1 MDAMLSHSRTGSI
14 LICSP
19 HSAGNTLTMLKY
31 LNPTFLRMF
40 IQPIPAGNTWRSFV
54 ANSGTSRA
62 QFGNQF
68 GRSFDGSDVIDIN
81 SYTSA
86 VSALRNNGKSATFFD
101 WLNSRKEVDW
111 ATLTTKLSTTEPG
124 IPGASGN
131 PDYYI
136 SHVQSAGYEIMA
148 MWDVRCNA
156 LGFNSTDAG
165 NPDYW
170 RERWE
175 MYRINY
181 VGGRWF
187 AQRNITQI
195 ELYNEPDRSVA
206 GGIVNNCMNQAT
218 WEDDV
223 RIRSQALQ
231 DAFAD
236 HNAVNSASL
245 QVRLIGPTLS
255 VYWKPSISEPMFRLM
270 HTPFPSNVEDPT
282 FTLFHDYS
290 FHKYGDFSN
299 NPCTK
304 LGPGCRTEQNYNMR
318 QAYDRAKQKVS
329 EAGYGDMEVMITEF
343 NCFTGATSDDVKQP
357 YFLGKNVADTVETAT
372 CLGAQI
378 SHLIKTAGGP
388 NFINLHRLTQSYFPQ
403 FPSKLSKNG
412 IMFGSVYES
421 PFFLTASTKSAEVKR
436 TANFDCL

>member
-1 MDAMLSHSRTGSI
+1 
-14 LICSP
+14 
-19 HSAGNTLTMLKY
+19 
-31 LNPTFLRMF
+31 
-40 IQPIPAGNTWRSFV
+40 
-54 ANSGTSRA
+54 
-62 QFGNQF
+62 
-68 GRSFDGSDVIDIN
+68 
-81 SYTSA
+81 
-86 VSALRNNGKSATFFD
+86 
-101 WLNSRKEVDW
+101 
-111 ATLTTKLSTTEPG
+111 
-124 IPGASGN
+124 
-131 PDYYI
+131 
-136 SHVQSAGYEIMA
+136 
-148 MWDVRCNA
+148 MWDVRCNSFD
-156 LGFNSTDAG
+156 LTSIDPND
-165 NPDYW
+165 PEYW

-181 VGGRWF
+181 FGGRWF
-187 AQRNITQI
+187 AERSITTM
-195 ELYNEPDRSVA
+195 ELYNEPDKNPGNVA
-206 GGIVNNCMNQAT
+206 CMDPT
-218 WEDDV
+218 KWVDDV

-231 DAFAD
+231 DAFGD
-236 HNAVNSASL
+236 HNTVRGTNL
-245 QVRLIGPTLS
+245 QPRLVGPTLT
-255 VYWKPSISEPMFRLM
+255 VYWRTSYSEPMFRLM

-378 SHLIKTAGGP
+378 SHLIKTAEGP
-388 NFINLHRLTQSYFPQ
+388 NSINLHRLTQSYFPQ

-436 TANFDCL
+436 ISKF